1 MHHPLH
7 SGIRD
12 QLPAESQSV
21 SVRTSKRLQTPFL
34 DKLRHEKIY
43 GEARVR
49 ELKQRM
55 RDEEDRQRRQMEETM
70 NGLELDKPLTPLAIT
85 QVEKSGRRHKARS
98 PGMTEL
104 VDKGLADD
112 KQADTAPAVGDESL
126 MAAIRYNN
134 KQTDLKVDYQC
145 Q

>member
-70 NGLELDKPLTPLAIT
+70 NGLELDKPLTPL
-85 QVEKSGRRHKARS
+85 KSGRLHKARS

-134 KQTDLKVDYQC
+134 KQTDLKAGYQC